1 LSEEPLH
8 TICYIST
15 LLEEISEQDAKRLAS
30 KFSAMN
36 TQVGITG
43 CMGIRRLEVMQVLEG
58 PRNVVESLFQRIQVD
73 SRHVGITLM
82 VSTDVSRRRFAE
94 WGMIELPYG
103 AVVEVADQ
111 VRGIHGR

>member
-1 LSEEPLH
+1 MSEEPLH

-58 PRNVVESLFQRIQVD
+58 PRNVVQGLFQRIQVD

-82 VSTDVSRRRFAE
+82 VSTDVSRRRFAG

-111 VRGIHGR
+111 VLSLIHI